1 MALAQ
6 KLSSAPLR
14 KVKHVQFGVLSPD
27 EIRQMS
33 VCEIKYSDAFENGE
47 PKANG
52 LMDPRLGTIGRE
64 YLCATCEGDSNE
76 CPGHWGHLELAEP
89 MYQIHFIKVVLRV
102 LRSVCHRCCKLL
114 ADSLSE
120 EMQTAALI
128 EDPVERMRAVYDLC
142 RLHKRC
148 EAPEKKDDDEDA
160 GTQVSKFDEIFQAKT
175 KKKKSQHQGCGAVM
189 PKLTIEGSRIWAEYP
204 DSAMVEGAEKKKLL
218 KAGEAYEILKGVSN
232 EDCKLLGLDPKY
244 SRPDWMILTV
254 FPIPPPHVRPF
265 VITDG
270 STRSPDDLEYKLSD
284 ILKANARLRQQK
296 EKGAPSSIVREY
308 ENMLQFHVA
317 TYVNNE
323 MPGQV
328 QATHLRTN
336 RPLKTI
342 VQRLKGKEGRVRGN
356 LMGKRVDFSA
366 RSVITADPNLS
377 IDEIGVPQ
385 RMAIKMT
392 YPEIVTPFNVKNL
405 RELIQGSVGN
415 PDHYPGALSVIR
427 KEDNQRIELKYVKKA
442 ADIVL
447 SYGDKVERH
456 IQTGDYIIFNR
467 QPSLHKMS
475 MMGHKIRVMPYSTF
489 RMNLSVTTP
498 YNADF
503 DGDEMNMHVAQSLET
518 RAEIQEIM
526 MVPKQIITPKAH
538 RPVIGIVQDALLG
551 SCLFTRRDV
560 FMPKDVV
567 MNLMMW
573 VRDWKGEIP
582 KPCIMKPRELWS
594 GKQIFSMIIPKG
606 VNLQSTS
613 NTHDAKKYDG
623 LFNPADTEVVV
634 ENGEIL
640 SGILDKKALGTSE
653 GGLIHLI
660 WVEKAPEAARDFL
673 NQTQAIVNYW
683 MLQHAYTI
691 GISDTIADERTMTDI
706 NDIIA
711 RARSKVQDLI
721 FNLHQGK
728 LERVPGKSIMDLF
741 EQSVN
746 QELNNARDEA
756 GKRAML
762 SLSRANNIN
771 TMVNAGSKGSA
782 VNISQIIGCVA
793 QQNVE
798 GKRIPFG
805 FRKRS
810 LPHFTKNDYG
820 VESRGFVENS
830 YLRGLTPQ
838 EFFFHTM
845 GGREGIIDTAVKTS
859 ETGYVQR
866 RLVKA
871 MEDAMVHYDG
881 TVRNG
886 LFEVVQFLYGEDG
899 IDAAGVETQKLETL
913 KLGDNDLKKKFKFDF
928 NDPNLGLP
936 SNVLDE
942 RHIDEIR
949 TDADEHNSLER
960 EYAQIVQDRNDLRAL
975 FSRARPDQPANDSY
989 PLPVNL
995 KRLINSAIKNDGTR
1009 QERPEMDLTPRQI
1022 IEKISAL
1029 ERKLLPGS
1037 RQKDRLGAEA
1047 LDNATKLFRIHLRAT
1062 FASKRV
1068 LGEYRLNSRQ
1078 LNWILGEVESR
1089 FQQALAHPGEMIG
1102 PVAAQSVGESVTQM
1116 TLNTFHFA
1124 GVSAKNVTLGVP
1136 RLKELINIAKNPK
1149 TPGMTVWLQ
1158 PRYARDQEVAKEIL
1172 DKIEYFTLANVV
1184 ARTQILY
1191 DPVPE
1196 ASNYPPD
1203 EEWVRVSYDL
1213 VDITQLP
1220 RMSHWVLRMECDPEG
1235 MLSKKLSVADLQ
1247 SRIESAPDCKDSVH
1261 VISSGLG
1268 TDTAVLRVRV
1278 LLGAA
1283 GEEGQEPEDT
1293 PELLRV
1299 LERHLFSE
1307 IHICGIPGVEK
1318 AAMKTEKIKDR
1329 ADPKTNAYTDKP
1341 EEAWLL
1347 ETEGSRLL
1355 QTISL
1360 PEVDHCRTTCNDIVE
1375 VLEVLGI
1382 EGARNALLQ
1391 ELRKVFAPYDIYIQ
1405 YRHISALVDAM
1416 THRGFL
1422 MSITRHGINRMG
1434 TGALARC
1441 SFEETQDMLT
1451 DAAVYAEDDV
1461 LRGVSES
1468 IMLGN
1473 QVQVGTGSF
1482 ELFLNDTMLKDVVTV
1497 QADRPGG
1504 ETLFDYANL
1513 PPGAQSPV
1521 AYDPTAS
1528 PMVGSPMSV
1537 NSPYSAGVYS
1547 PYSGSPYS
1555 PVTGNYGGSGY
1566 SPASPSY
1573 GAASP
1578 GYSPASPRYNPSS
1591 PGYSPASPGYSPAS
1605 PRYSPASPAYSPAS
1619 PRYSPA
1625 SPAYSPTSPRYSP
1638 ASPAYSPTSPR
1649 YSPTSPRYSPTS
1661 PRYSP
1666 TSPKYS
1672 PTSPAYSPTSPK
1684 YSPTSPAYSPT
1695 SPKYS
1700 PTSPAYSPTS
1710 PAYSPASPQYSASS
1724 PAYSPGDK
1732 PSNSRYEPKR

>member
-1 MALAQ
+1 
-6 KLSSAPLR
+6 
-14 KVKHVQFGVLSPD
+14 
-27 EIRQMS
+27 
-33 VCEIKYSDAFENGE
+33 
-47 PKANG
+47 
-52 LMDPRLGTIGRE
+52 
-64 YLCATCEGDSNE
+64 
-76 CPGHWGHLELAEP
+76 
-89 MYQIHFIKVVLRV
+89 
-102 LRSVCHRCCKLL
+102 
-114 ADSLSE
+114 
-120 EMQTAALI
+120 
-128 EDPVERMRAVYDLC
+128 MRAVYDLC
-142 RLHKRC
+142 RMQKRC
-148 EAPEKKDDDEDA
+148 EPAEKKDEDE
-160 GTQVSKFDEIFQAKT
+160 GEQVSKYDEIFQSKS
-175 KKKKSQHQGCGAVM
+175 KKKKSNHQGCGTPM

-204 DSAMVEGAEKKKLL
+204 DAALVEGAEKKKLL
-218 KAGEAYEILKGVSN
+218 KASDAHEILRGVTN
-232 EDCKLLGLDPKY
+232 EDCHLLGLNPNF

-265 VITDG
+265 VVTDG

-284 ILKANARLRQQK
+284 ILKANMRLRQQK
-296 EKGAPSSIVREY
+296 EKGAPSSIIREY
-308 ENMLQFHVA
+308 EMMLQFHVA

-356 LMGKRVDFSA
+356 LMGKRVDFTA

-385 RMAIKMT
+385 RMAVKMT
-392 YPEIVTPFNVKNL
+392 YPEIVTPFNVKTL
-405 RELIQGSVGN
+405 RELIGGSVGN
-415 PDHYPGALSVIR
+415 SDFYPGALSVIR

-447 SYGDKVERH
+447 SYGDRVERH

-567 MNLMMW
+567 MNMLMW
-573 VRDWKGEIP
+573 IRDWKGEIP

-594 GKQIFSMIIPKG
+594 GKQLFSMIIPKG

-613 NTHDAKKYDG
+613 NTHDAKNYDG
-623 LFNPADTEVVV
+623 KYNPADTEVLV

-640 SGILDKKALGTSE
+640 SGILDKKSLGTSE

-691 GISDTIADERTMTDI
+691 GISDTIADEKTMADI
-706 NDIIA
+706 NVIIT
-711 RARSKVQDLI
+711 RAREKVQELI

-728 LERVPGKSIMDLF
+728 LDRVPGKSIMDSF

-746 QELNNARDEA
+746 QELNNARDDA
-756 GKRAML
+756 GKRAMT
-762 SLSRANNIN
+762 SLSRSNNIN
-771 TMVNAGSKGSA
+771 TMVNAGSKGSS

-886 LFEVVQFLYGEDG
+886 LQEVVQFLYGEDG
-899 IDAAGVETQKLETL
+899 IDAAGVESQKLETL
-913 KLGDNDLKKKFKFDF
+913 KMGDGDMKKKFKFDF
-928 NDPNLGLP
+928 DAPLLGLP
-936 SNVLDE
+936 PGVLEDKFV
-942 RHIDEIR
+942 DDIR
-949 TDADEHNSLER
+949 IDADEHHALER
-960 EYAQIVQDRNDLRAL
+960 EYRQILQDRDELRAL
-975 FSRARPDQPANDSY
+975 FSRARPDQPAGDQY

-995 KRLINSAIKNDGTR
+995 KRLVSSATKNDGIR
-1009 QERPEMDLTPRQI
+1009 QDTKEMDLTPRQI
-1022 IEKISAL
+1022 IDRISAL
-1029 ERKLLPGS
+1029 EKKLLPGS
-1037 RQKDRLGAEA
+1037 RQIDRLGAEA
-1047 LDNATKLFRIHLRAT
+1047 LENATKLFRIHLRAT
-1062 FASKRV
+1062 FAAKRV
-1068 LGEYRLNSRQ
+1068 LAEYKLNSRQ

-1149 TPGMTVWLQ
+1149 TPGMTVWLN
-1158 PRYARDQEVAKEIL
+1158 PAFSTDMEVAKTVL
-1172 DKIEYFTLANVV
+1172 DKIEYFTLANVI

-1191 DPVPE
+1191 DPVPA

-1203 EEWVRVSYDL
+1203 VEWVKVSYDL
-1213 VDITQLP
+1213 QDAELP

-1235 MLSKKLSVADLQ
+1235 MLSKKLKVADVQ
-1247 SRIESAPDCKDSVH
+1247 ERIEAASDFKDTIH
-1261 VISSGLG
+1261 VISSGG
-1268 TDTAVLRVRV
+1268 GSDTEVLRIRV

-1283 GEEGQEPEDT
+1283 AEEGQEGAPEDT
-1293 PELLRV
+1293 PDLLRV
-1299 LERHLFSE
+1299 MERHLFSD

-1318 AAMKTEKIKDR
+1318 AAMRTEKVKDKP
-1329 ADPKTNAYTDKP
+1329 DKDTNAYSDKP
-1341 EEAWLL
+1341 EELWLL

-1355 QTISL
+1355 QTLSL
-1360 PEVDHCRTTCNDIVE
+1360 PEVDHRKTNCNDIVE

-1382 EGARNALLQ
+1382 EGARSALLQ
-1391 ELRKVFAPYDIYIQ
+1391 ELRKVFSPYDIYIQ
-1405 YRHISALVDAM
+1405 YRHVSSLVDVM

-1461 LRGVSES
+1461 LRGVSEA
-1468 IMLGN
+1468 ILLGN

-1482 ELFLNDTMLKDVVTV
+1482 ELFLNDTMLKEVVTV

-1504 ETLFDYANL
+1504 ETLFDY
-1513 PPGAQSPV
+1513 GAIPAGALSPM
-1521 AYDPTAS
+1521 AYDPMAS
-1528 PMVGSPMSV
+1528 PMIGSPNPV
-1537 NSPYSAGVYS
+1537 NSPYAAGAYS

-1555 PVTGNYGGSGY
+1555 PAVGGAGY
-1566 SPASPSY
+1566 SPMSPGY

-1578 GYSPASPRYNPSS
+1578 GYSPASPRYNPAS

-1649 YSPTSPRYSPTS
+1649 YSPTSPHYSPTSPRYSPTS
-1661 PRYSP
+1661 PAYSP

-1700 PTSPAYSPTS
+1700 PTSPKYSPAS
-1710 PAYSPASPQYSASS
+1710 PAYSPASPGYSPSS
-1724 PAYSPGDK
+1724 PAYSPSSPAYSPDK
-1732 PSNSRYEPKR
+1732 KPNGR